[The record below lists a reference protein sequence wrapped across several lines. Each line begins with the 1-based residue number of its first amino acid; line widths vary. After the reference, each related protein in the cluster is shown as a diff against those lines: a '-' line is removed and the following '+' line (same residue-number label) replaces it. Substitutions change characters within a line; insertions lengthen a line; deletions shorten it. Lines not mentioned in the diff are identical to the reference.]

1 MQDVKAYLR
10 SYIPTLRYAQL
21 CFRELDM
28 AMDVSI
34 KSPRLDGM
42 PRGGSLGGLELQVA
56 EIEALRR
63 KAEKARE
70 KVLAMLDQIEN
81 MIDGLDDMDQK
92 MVIKMRYIYGC
103 QWAEIAV
110 SANMAERTVYY
121 LHGKALAE
129 LRKKQ
134 KEVF

>member
-70 KVLAMLDQIEN
+70 KVLDMLDQIEN

-129 LRKKQ
+129 LRKKT
-134 KEVF
+134 K

>member
-134 KEVF
+134 KEAF

>member
-1 MQDVKAYLR
+1 MQDVKAFLR
-10 SYIPTLRYAQL
+10 SYIPTLRYAEL
-21 CFRELDM
+21 CFRELD
-28 AMDVSI
+28 AARDVSVR
-34 KSPRLDGM
+34 SPRLDGM

-56 EIEALRR
+56 EIEAIRR

-70 KVLAMLDQIEN
+70 KVLAMLGRIED
-81 MIDGLDDMDQK
+81 MIDGLDDMDQR
-92 MVIKMRYIYGC
+92 MVIKMRYLYGC

-129 LRKKQ
+129 LRRQ
-134 KEVF
+134 CGTN

>member
-129 LRKKQ
+129 MRKKT
-134 KEVF
+134 K